1 MIYLEF
7 TLDRYNVSVSI
18 YNKKN
23 VMPLIVINSY
33 KKEFDNLKINSSFIL
48 YNRKVIEKNIKN
60 LKYFF

>member
-48 YNRKVIEKNIKN
+48 YNRKVIEK
-60 LKYFF
+60 L